1 MSIIKTKERVAYF
14 NGKIV
19 PESEAKV
26 PFRDRGFKYGDAV
39 FDMTR
44 TFNHKIFKLEGHV
57 NRFYSSLKYVQ
68 IDPGLSEKEMVE
80 KTEEV
85 LEEV

>member
-1 MSIIKTKERVAYF
+1 MSSNNKERLAYF

-19 PESEAKV
+19 PESVVKV

-44 TFNHKIFKLEGHV
+44 TFNHKIFKLEDRDECINKVFG
-57 NRFYSSLKYVQ
+57 
-68 IDPGLSEKEMVE
+68 EEMKMIE
-80 KTEEV
+80 AGAY
-85 LEEV
+85 